1 VRATLIL
8 TAVELEAHALAR
20 ALELAPLPALPFA
33 AFGTGAT
40 RVAAVGLRAS
50 RLLSRWPSL
59 VAGLG
64 DPLIVS
70 AGVCGGLDPT
80 LARGALTVPESV
92 IDPDGVLAR
101 VTPSAHHV
109 ALAAA
114 PSAATG
120 PLVTTREVAA
130 TPDAKAAL
138 RERTGAIAVDME
150 SSLIL
155 AAAADGGFP
164 SLVVRGVSDTATEGL
179 PRELIGLV
187 TADGR
192 LRVAGAAALAIRP
205 AVLPRALALRRAT
218 ASALRSVARLL
229 SALVVAPR

>member
-1 VRATLIL
+1 MRATLIL
-8 TAVELEAHALAR
+8 TAVEREAHALAR

-40 RVAAVGLRAS
+40 RVAVVGLRAG
-50 RLLSRWPSL
+50 RLDARWPSL

-70 AGVCGGLDPT
+70 AGVCGGLDPAV
-80 LARGALTVPESV
+80 ARGALAVPEHV
-92 IDPDGVLAR
+92 IDPDGAVAP
-101 VTPSAHHV
+101 VTPSAHRA
-109 ALAAA
+109 ALELA

-120 PLVTTREVAA
+120 RLVTAREVAA
-130 TPDAKAAL
+130 TPEAKAAL
-138 RERTGAIAVDME
+138 RERTGAVAVDME
-150 SSLIL
+150 SSVIL
-155 AAAADGGFP
+155 AAAALAGLP
-164 SLVVRGVSDTATEGL
+164 SLVVRGVSDTAAEGL

-192 LRVAGAAALAIRP
+192 LRVAGAAALAVRP

-218 ASALRSVARLL
+218 ASALRSVGRLL
-229 SALVVAPR
+229 AALVAAPR